1 MLIRMAVSG
10 DKQLITRPKRGMR
23 KKERVGDPA
32 PVGPEYFFVDIRFDA
47 SYRVN
52 FLTFFLASPRI
63 FPP

>member
-1 MLIRMAVSG
+1 
-10 DKQLITRPKRGMR
+10 MR